1 MKVWRR
7 HGSSYSALR
16 VYTYVRTYD
25 GAIWVPARRPRA
37 ACAGQPGTWLAKQQ
51 LLYTWAQCTYEYVR
65 GGRTEEALQVGI
77 GEVAAGAHLIIN
89 SSGHHLVVEAALIGR
104 ESAQ

>member
-1 MKVWRR
+1 MGAGAASTRCLCRPTWNLAGQAAASLYLGPMHVR
-7 HGSSYSALR
+7 
-16 VYTYVRTYD
+16 VRT
-25 GAIWVPARRPRA
+25 
-37 ACAGQPGTWLAKQQ
+37 
-51 LLYTWAQCTYEYVR
+51 
-65 GGRTEEALQVGI
+65 GRTEEALQVGI